1 MQAGD
6 VPQTWADIS
15 EIEKLGYKSRVDVK
29 EGIKKFIDWFKTYNK
44 NKQY

>member
-15 EIEKLGYKSRVDVK
+15 DIKKLGYKSLTEVN
-29 EGIKKFIDWFKTYNK
+29 EGTLKFVEWFKMYHS
-44 NKQY
+44 

>member
-15 EIEKLGYKSRVDVK
+15 EIEKLGYKSTVSIEEGVK
-29 EGIKKFIDWFKTYNK
+29 EFVNWFKEFHN
-44 NKQY
+44 Q